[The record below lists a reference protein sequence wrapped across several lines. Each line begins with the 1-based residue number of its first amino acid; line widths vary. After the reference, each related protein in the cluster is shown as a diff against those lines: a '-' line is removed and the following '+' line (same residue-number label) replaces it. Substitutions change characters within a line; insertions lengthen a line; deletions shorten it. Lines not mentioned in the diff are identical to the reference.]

1 MRHYGSVSLIISHHP
16 TKFSV
21 HMCCV
26 REDLSFLVCQVTSS
40 DYLVRESRDIMD
52 EFSLSSVTMLQNL
65 VIIDLLEEKIL
76 RFQFVT

>member
-1 MRHYGSVSLIISHHP
+1 MR
-16 TKFSV
+16 
-21 HMCCV
+21 CV

-40 DYLVRESRDIMD
+40 DYVVRESRDIMD

>member
-1 MRHYGSVSLIISHHP
+1 MR
-16 TKFSV
+16 
-21 HMCCV
+21 CV
-26 REDLSFLVCQVTSS
+26 REDLSFLVCQVASS